1 MLADFCFIRHK
12 TAQYSIPMLINF
24 SEVSNTTPFPSN
36 KLNDDGSLQGLSS
49 TRVQIL
55 WTMRLWV
62 SVTAWSERRTSLI
75 DYSGAFTSWI
85 HSFKQLSSLIR
96 AIQTHSNHYYG
107 RVTRIPVTQIHTKGH
122 QTEAGLLLQ
131 DRPHFR
137 GSHPVHD
144 KLCCLPQNNSLVHL
158 TWVFCGLAN
167 LRSHFHGAGQ

>member
-1 MLADFCFIRHK
+1 MFCASKAIPPSKVSK
-12 TAQYSIPMLINF
+12 TRSLCWQTSVFYVTRLHNTAFQCSSTL

-36 KLNDDGSLQGLSS
+36 KLNDDGSLQGLSF

-107 RVTRIPVTQIHTKGH
+107 RVTRIPVTQIHTNGH
-122 QTEAGLLLQ
+122 QTEAGLIT
-131 DRPHFR
+131 
-137 GSHPVHD
+137 G
-144 KLCCLPQNNSLVHL
+144 
-158 TWVFCGLAN
+158 
-167 LRSHFHGAGQ
+167 

>member
-1 MLADFCFIRHK
+1 
-12 TAQYSIPMLINF
+12 MLINF
-24 SEVSNTTPFPSN
+24 IWGVEHNTISPN
-36 KLNDDGSLQGLSS
+36 KLSDDGSLQGLSV
-49 TRVQIL
+49 TRVKIL

-62 SVTAWSERRTSLI
+62 SVTAWSERRISLI
-75 DYSGAFTSWI
+75 DYSGAFTSWFR
-85 HSFKQLSSLIR
+85 SFKQLSSLIR

-144 KLCCLPQNNSLVHL
+144 KLCCLPQNNSLVRL
-158 TWVFCGLAN
+158 AWVFCDLAN
-167 LRSHFHGAGQ
+167 LRSHFPGAGQ